1 MTSQNWPRT
10 AFDTKEW
17 LQAWSRATIETVVGS
32 DSAEP
37 GMFAVSRSPFWGGY
51 EYDAGLEPI
60 WDRPVLTIGS
70 LYSFYGPSYL
80 LAEDAGDAVA
90 ATMRRAQQRAAEWD
104 TAGILVAN
112 LPQQAALAW
121 ARRCQPDAS
130 VRLDLAYHRILG
142 AGADPVVGD
151 VSRKVRKEWQRRWRR
166 ASEFGLK
173 LVEETAPD
181 PARVQEVVELANASA
196 VRHGWPPVY
205 DLATC
210 LEVLD
215 IPGSR
220 LLRVDHEGRTA
231 AGIVALEYERTLYLW
246 AGGVHP
252 TLFREVSPYLFL
264 FYEVLAT
271 GADRGWDRIE
281 FGRGNDAFKRRYGA
295 QSTETWSLW
304 YARSPEQAATYRPRL
319 AALHEGLS
327 AAIGVPPTPLG
338 GPA

>member
-17 LQAWSRATIETVVGS
+17 LQAWSRSTIETVVGC

-37 GMFAVSRSPFWGGY
+37 GMFAVSWSPFWAGY
-51 EYDAGLEPI
+51 EHDAGLEPT
-60 WDRPVLTIGS
+60 WDRPVLTLGS

-80 LAEDAGDAVA
+80 LAEDAEDAVA
-90 ATMRRAQQRAAEWD
+90 ATMRRAEQRAAEWD
-104 TAGILVAN
+104 TAGVLVAN
-112 LPQQAALAW
+112 LPEPAALAW
-121 ARRCQPDAS
+121 ARRRPPEAS
-130 VRLDLAYHRILG
+130 VRLEVAYHRTLG
-142 AGADPVVGD
+142 TGADPVLGGVSSKVGRD
-151 VSRKVRKEWQRRWRR
+151 WKRRWRR
-166 ASEFGLK
+166 ASELGLR
-173 LVEETAPD
+173 LVDETAPD
-181 PARVQEVVELANASA
+181 LARVREVVEFANASA

-210 LEVLD
+210 LEVLG

-231 AGIVALEYERTLYLW
+231 AGILAMEHERTLYLW

-252 TLFREVSPYLFL
+252 TLLREVSPYLFL
-264 FYEVLAT
+264 FHEVLAT
-271 GADRGWDRIE
+271 GADRGWDRVE

-295 QSTETWSLW
+295 QSTDTWSLW
-304 YARSPEQAATYRPRL
+304 YARTPEQAATYRPRL

-327 AAIGVPPTPLG
+327 AAIGVPAAPLG